1 MRLANDEAARTA
13 IGVDVQDARNQ
24 WIESNLITE
33 ALALELIDIALDS
46 KYGLQNVGSLRAL
59 ANVIERDRAALNALL
74 VTARDS

>member
-1 MRLANDEAARTA
+1 MRLANGEAARTA